1 MTSDVELSGVRIPSG
16 ASSSLFRTGIRQN
29 LLSAGRAGA
38 CATNVAFGIGR
49 GAQTVMDAIGRDE
62 PPPVSRNAS
71 WTVFRV
77 QTKSELL
84 PESRPPYIFSNAFFL
99 SMASALLTAR

>member
-1 MTSDVELSGVRIPSG
+1 M
-16 ASSSLFRTGIRQN
+16 FRTGIRQN
-29 LLSAGRAGA
+29 LRAAA

-49 GAQTVMDAIGRDE
+49 GAQTLMMASDAMK
-62 PPPVSRNAS
+62 PPVSRNAS

-77 QTKSELL
+77 QTRSELL
-84 PESRPPYIFSNAFFL
+84 LRAALLISFPRFFL